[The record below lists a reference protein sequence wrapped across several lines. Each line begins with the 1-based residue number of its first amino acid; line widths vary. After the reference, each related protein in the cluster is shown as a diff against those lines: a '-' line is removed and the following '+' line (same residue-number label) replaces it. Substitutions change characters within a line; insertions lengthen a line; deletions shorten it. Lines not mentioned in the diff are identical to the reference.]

1 VRVRIHRS
9 YGRIVVLG
17 LLGIALVSVVLTSR
31 YGIQRRRERD
41 KAHQALEERNRTL
54 EEANSELEEANRE
67 IREANRAKSAFLA
80 SMSHE
85 LRTPMNSI
93 LGFTELMEEG
103 IFGDIPQVLHEP
115 IEEIHQSGQHLLNL
129 INDVL
134 DLSKM
139 EAGRMELHPSECVIE
154 GCIESVAVMIRPLA
168 EEKGLRVLTS
178 IEEDLP
184 MSVVDEGRITQ
195 VLLNLGG
202 NAVKFT
208 EEGEVEFGARKE
220 EDQLFVWVRDTGI
233 GIAKEKQEEI
243 FTEFRQAGVLIARE
257 QEGTGLGLSISK
269 RIVEMHGG
277 EIGVESEVGKG
288 STLWFRIPMEPP
300 VT

>member
-1 VRVRIHRS
+1 
-9 YGRIVVLG
+9 
-17 LLGIALVSVVLTSR
+17 
-31 YGIQRRRERD
+31 
-41 KAHQALEERNRTL
+41 
-54 EEANSELEEANRE
+54 
-67 IREANRAKSAFLA
+67 
-80 SMSHE
+80 
-85 LRTPMNSI
+85 
-93 LGFTELMEEG
+93 MEEG

-139 EAGRMELHPSECVIE
+139 EAGRMELHPSECAIE
-154 GCIESVAVMIRPLA
+154 GCIESVVAMIRPLA
-168 EEKGLRVLTS
+168 EEKGLKVLTS
-178 IEEDLP
+178 IQEELP
-184 MSVVDEGRITQ
+184 TCVVDEGRVMQ

-208 EEGEVEFGARKE
+208 QEGEVEIGIRR
-220 EDQLFVWVRDTGI
+220 EDDHLFLWVRDTGI
-233 GIAKEKQEEI
+233 GIPSEKQGEI

-269 RIVEMHGG
+269 RIVELHGG
-277 EIGVESEVGKG
+277 EMGVESEVGKG
-288 STLWFRIPMEPP
+288 SMFWFRIPMAAH